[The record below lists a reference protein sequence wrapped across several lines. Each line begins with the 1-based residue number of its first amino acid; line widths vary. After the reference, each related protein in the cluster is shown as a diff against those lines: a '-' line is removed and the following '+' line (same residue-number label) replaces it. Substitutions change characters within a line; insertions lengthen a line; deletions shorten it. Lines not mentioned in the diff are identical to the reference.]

1 MNTATLRPT
10 VDWSNELVPSIL
22 WILQMFAITAPSVL
36 VVLVVH
42 RADDRMGP
50 PVLAHHRRLL
60 QGQAE
65 PAGVGDGGA
74 AAAVDDHLGPASTSC

>member
-36 VVLVVH
+36 VVLIVIG
-42 RADDRMGP
+42 RTTEWGRQFW
-50 PVLAHHRRLL
+50 RIT
-60 QGQAE
+60 
-65 PAGVGDGGA
+65 GDYF
-74 AAAVDDHLGPASTSC
+74 